1 MRKLF
6 RTTLNLGHSWQS
18 KGFSIENSFA
28 MKFVLFATEN
38 AVILDNTIEDHLGV
52 TEKRTR

>member
-1 MRKLF
+1 
-6 RTTLNLGHSWQS
+6 
-18 KGFSIENSFA
+18 